1 MLGNIN
7 FIGELFNLGMLSSK
21 IIISQCIGNLLAKR
35 AQGKLDD
42 EVIECLAKLFSTVG
56 LKLENECDDELK
68 KRAFEKSFSD
78 FKELGSSMF
87 SNFYKIG

>member
-68 KRAFEKSFSD
+68 KRAFEKSFGD

-87 SNFYKIG
+87 LNF

>member
-1 MLGNIN
+1 METKVIHIYCLVT
-7 FIGELFNLGMLSSK
+7 MVTP
-21 IIISQCIGNLLAKR
+21 SQCIGNLLAKR